1 MHCLA
6 EVGAELEGRR
16 PIRGGGSPALHSFSL
31 SCVSPSLH
39 LSISCPAH
47 QSDAPTAAPALQ
59 THTHTQKHIHAH
71 IQIHSDTHT
80 HTHNH
85 MKTHKQKDKDQLLKP
100 LLGMGS
106 VCVCLN

>member
-1 MHCLA
+1 MHCLDR
-6 EVGAELEGRR
+6 VGAELEGRR

-59 THTHTQKHIHAH
+59 THTHSQIHADTH
-71 IQIHSDTHT
+71 TSLLRGQPFSLSLTHT
-80 HTHNH
+80 HTH
-85 MKTHKQKDKDQLLKP
+85 THTHTLSP
-100 LLGMGS
+100 HIS
-106 VCVCLN
+106 TPETIYI